1 MGMRRKTT
9 WFLTLATILCTA
21 IGSAVGQEP
30 TPTEDDQVTIIVP
43 KLAGTAESPTST
55 PGEIQPTATA
65 TLRAPIRE
73 IVQFEPYQIPTD
85 VNPLTGLRTD
95 PAILDRRPL
104 VIKVSNAPASVRPQ
118 AGLGSADV
126 VIEHIVESGL
136 TRLSAVFYGETPERV
151 GSVRSARLIDTDI
164 VRMYD
169 ALLAYSG
176 GSQGVRDDIYWYIP
190 YRRIFLDGA
199 TTEFVRD
206 WDVAAPH
213 NLYALPAE
221 IWEGA
226 ERLGERAR
234 PEDIHGNA
242 FRTLPPAGAQESASH
257 VEVKHVSLIAEWFY
271 DAELRQYLR
280 FTDGE
285 MHLDALSGQP
295 LAVENVLVVYAYHEL
310 TDIVEDVWNEQVSYG
325 HRISL
330 LQSGDLLLFR
340 DGQVYRGRWSRPSA
354 SEQLR
359 FYDQENLPLYLKPGS
374 SWIHIVRLPQ
384 QMRSDAEWVRWDDE
398 GLQ

>member
-1 MGMRRKTT
+1 MMLFCASI
-9 WFLTLATILCTA
+9 WI
-21 IGSAVGQEP
+21 AVGQEP
-30 TPTEDDQVTIIVP
+30 TPTGDGNVTIIVP
-43 KLAGTAESPTST
+43 KLAGADDIPPST
-55 PGEIQPTATA
+55 LEEAQATA
-65 TLRAPIRE
+65 IPAIRAPIRE
-73 IVQFEPYQIPTD
+73 IVQYEPYQLPPD

-126 VIEHIVESGL
+126 VFEHIVESGL
-136 TRLSAVFYGETPERV
+136 TRLSAVFYSETPERV

-164 VRMYD
+164 VRMFD

-176 GSQGVRDDIYWYIP
+176 GSQGVRDNIYWYIP

-199 TTEFVRD
+199 TTEFIRD
-206 WDVAAPH
+206 WEVPAPH
-213 NLYALPAE
+213 NLFALPAE

-226 ERLGERAR
+226 DRLGEKAR
-234 PEDIHGNA
+234 PENIQGAA
-242 FRTLPPAGAQESASH
+242 FRTLPPAGSQETASH
-257 VEVKHVSLIAEWFY
+257 VEVKHVSLVAEWFY
-271 DAELRQYLR
+271 DAEVRQYLR
-280 FTDGE
+280 HTDGE
-285 MHLDALSGQP
+285 LHLDSLSGQT

-310 TDIVEDVWNEQVSYG
+310 TDIVEDIWNDQVSYG

-340 DGQVYRGRWSRPSA
+340 DGQVYRGHWSRPSA
-354 SEQLR
+354 GDQLR
-359 FYDQENLPLYLKPGS
+359 FFDETNLPLYLKPGS

-384 QMRSDAEWVRWDDE
+384 QMRSDAEWVRWDEE